1 MLEKLKPCPFCG
13 YSEIKQ
19 KIGLGGISFF
29 TCAFCGAI
37 ISFAPEPGRK
47 EYTPDQ
53 AIEFFNER
61 GRR

>member
-1 MLEKLKPCPFCG
+1 MRERLKPCPFCG
-13 YSEIKQ
+13 HGIKQ

-29 TCAFCGAI
+29 TCAFCGAVV
-37 ISFAPEPGRK
+37 SFAPLPCRK

-53 AIEFFNER
+53 AKEFFNQR